1 MPTNNLLLDTH
12 VLIWLMNG
20 DDTLS
25 KESQKVIEQARKN
38 GNIFISAISVW
49 EVGML
54 EQKQRIILNKP
65 CLEWIK
71 GSLQYGIR
79 LLALTPEIAIESCQL
94 PRYSAGDP
102 ADRIIIAT
110 ARIESLVLLTCDERI
125 LAYGN
130 QKLVLTMN
138 AGNSFDIAG

>member
-1 MPTNNLLLDTH
+1 MSTNNLLLDTH

-20 DDTLS
+20 DDALS
-25 KESQKVIEQARKN
+25 KKSQKIIENARKD

-54 EQKQRIILNKP
+54 EQKQRIILNRP

-71 GSLQYGIR
+71 DALHYGIR
-79 LLALTPEIAIESCQL
+79 LSSLTPEIAIESCQL
-94 PRYSAGDP
+94 PGYSAGDP

-110 ARIESLVLLTCDERI
+110 ARIESLTLLTCDERI
-125 LAYGN
+125 LAYGK
-130 QKLVLTMN
+130 QKLVSTMD
-138 AGNSFDIAG
+138 AGNALP

>member
-1 MPTNNLLLDTH
+1 MPINNLLLDTH

-20 DDTLS
+20 NHTLS
-25 KESQKVIEQARKN
+25 KKSQERIERAREN
-38 GNIFISAISVW
+38 SSLFISAISVW

-71 GSLQYGIR
+71 NSLHYGIR
-79 LLALTPEIAIESCQL
+79 LLALTPEISIESCQL
-94 PRYSAGDP
+94 PGYPAGDP

-125 LAYGN
+125 LAYGE
-130 QKLVLTMN
+130 QKLVATMN
-138 AGNSFDIAG
+138 AG

>member
-1 MPTNNLLLDTH
+1 MQTANLLLDTH

-20 DDTLS
+20 NDNIS
-25 KESQKVIEQARKN
+25 KKSQKLIEHAHKN

-54 EQKQRIILNKP
+54 EQKKRIILNKP

-71 GSLQYGIR
+71 EALSFGIR
-79 LLALTPEIAIESCQL
+79 LSPLTPEIAVESCQL
-94 PRYSAGDP
+94 PGYTAGDP

-110 ARIESLVLLTCDERI
+110 ARVESLTLLTCDENI
-125 LAYGN
+125 LAYGR
-130 QKLVLTMN
+130 QKLVSTID
-138 AGNSFDIAG
+138 AGSSYL

>member
-1 MPTNNLLLDTH
+1 MSTNNLLLDTH

-20 DDTLS
+20 DRSLS
-25 KESQKVIEQARKN
+25 KKSRKLIEEARKK
-38 GNIFISAISVW
+38 GNIFISAITVW

-71 GSLQYGIR
+71 SALHYGIK
-79 LLALTPEIAIESCQL
+79 LIALTPEIAIESCQL
-94 PRYSAGDP
+94 PGYSAGDP
-102 ADRIIIAT
+102 ADRMIIAT
-110 ARIESLVLLTCDERI
+110 ARIESLMLLTSDERI
-125 LAYGN
+125 LTYGK

-138 AGNSFDIAG
+138 AHDT